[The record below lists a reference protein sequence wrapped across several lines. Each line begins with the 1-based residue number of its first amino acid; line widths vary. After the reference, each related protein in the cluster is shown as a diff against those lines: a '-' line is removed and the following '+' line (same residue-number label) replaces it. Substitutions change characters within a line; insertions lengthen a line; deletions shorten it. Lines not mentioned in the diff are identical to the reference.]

1 MYLKELL
8 NTYFTAGLMARTLQI
23 KNKRF
28 IRFTTSKLA
37 KEALC
42 IPSKNYLLAQPFYF
56 AL

>member
-8 NTYFTAGLMARTLQI
+8 NTYFTSGLMARALQI